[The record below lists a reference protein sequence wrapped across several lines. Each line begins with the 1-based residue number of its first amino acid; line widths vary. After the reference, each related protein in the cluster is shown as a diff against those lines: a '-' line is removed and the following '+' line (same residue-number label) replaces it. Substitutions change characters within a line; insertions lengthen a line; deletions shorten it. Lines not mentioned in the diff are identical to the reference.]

1 MLLVRVLVPTAT
13 SVAVVLLLT
22 GHHVVLIVA
31 TAAAAYLVTIMA
43 IGPVDWSTVAS
54 MRRMQVME

>member
-1 MLLVRVLVPTAT
+1 MLLVRVLVPTAA
-13 SVAVVLLLT
+13 SVAVVLLT
-22 GHHVVLIVA
+22 GHQVVLVVA

-54 MRRMQVME
+54 MRRKQVMD